1 MSISDKSRK
10 AMEGLGLTGYEIKVY
25 LCLLETGSM
34 TASDISKKSGVPYSK
49 IYEVLNSLEEKGWL
63 ESDSS
68 RPQKFFP
75 KSPLTALEAMRM
87 RIESSIRDSRNTI
100 MSELM
105 PIYEKSGV
113 RERPEI
119 WVVMGVYNIAAK
131 IGEIIQTCQHE
142 LLIALPQIAEGIA
155 RPIQPTLRSLQERGV
170 KINVLASEEANP
182 DTIRAISR
190 VANVRLKN
198 NMFGGGVIGDSKHV
212 MILISEG
219 RSESGNFEPTAI
231 WAEHIGLARFAKD
244 YFHYLWADAD
254 NRRGK
259 LSDVN
264 SDTRR
269 KYSNRTSTF

>member
-1 MSISDKSRK
+1 
-10 AMEGLGLTGYEIKVY
+10 MEGLGLTGYEIKVY

-87 RIESSIRDSRNTI
+87 RIESSIRDSKNTI

-131 IGEIIQTCQHE
+131 IGEIIQACQHE

-155 RPIQPTLRSLQERGV
+155 RPIQPTLRSLQEKGV

-254 NRRGK
+254 NRGGK

-269 KYSNRTSTF
+269 KYSNRTSIF